1 LASSEPNSASTAR
14 LKCKITSRE
23 DDRGLKKDI
32 NIFLKE
38 IQVITGKG
46 IEALIEETKI
56 YLKLQENTNR

>member
-1 LASSEPNSASTAR
+1 ML
-14 LKCKITSRE
+14 IIQ
-23 DDRGLKKDI
+23 DFKKDI

-56 YLKLQENTNR
+56 SLKLQENTNR